1 MFHKSYR
8 EFLRN
13 SFRGNFK
20 NPSCDLSKKNESRAM
35 VNSNDQTP
43 LAFTAARIFLG
54 LNGVI
59 WLVFAGI
66 TAFGAHPSYEDNLV
80 LRWSFA
86 IIAALIGGG
95 LIALMILLARRNQ
108 TIYALTLIA
117 LSGIALANIFD
128 QMGPIDFAVLAAAVI
143 PLVLL
148 LLSRR
153 WYFAR

>member
-1 MFHKSYR
+1 
-8 EFLRN
+8 
-13 SFRGNFK
+13 
-20 NPSCDLSKKNESRAM
+20 M